1 MKTVTI
7 VIRGC
12 LIRVTK
18 AQAQELARLER
29 EQIRKDWNT
38 NQLP

>member
-1 MKTVTI
+1 MKTITI

-12 LIRVTK
+12 LIRVTQ
-18 AQAQELARLER
+18 AQARELEKLER
-29 EQIRKDWNT
+29 EMIRKDWAN